1 MRNQV
6 KPSMMPDLA
15 AYLLL
20 IIYFKDGVH
29 M

>member
-1 MRNQV
+1 MHNQV
-6 KPSMMPDLA
+6 KPSMMYDLV

-20 IIYFKDGVH
+20 IIYFNDGVH